1 MPKID
6 FFLIALKSEVTFD
19 LRNKLLMLAIKDKYY
34 KNHEKIESAYHH
46 HSFPAEN
53 QASPFMYFSFI
64 NQYSIDSNNLWNFE
78 YAVKFGSR
86 EQLEDYVFQII
97 QFVS

>member
-1 MPKID
+1 
-6 FFLIALKSEVTFD
+6 
-19 LRNKLLMLAIKDKYY
+19 MLAIKDKYY
-34 KNHEKIESAYHH
+34 KNHEKVESAYH

-64 NQYSIDSNNLWNFE
+64 NQYNIDQNNLWSFE
-78 YAVKFGSR
+78 YAVKFGSK

-97 QFVS
+97 KFVS